1 MVNTQAEF
9 LELAVKVKALLFGN
23 FTLKSGKK
31 SLYFFNISAFLESG
45 YISNL
50 ADLFS
55 QKIIQSEIEFEVIFG
70 PAYKGIPLAA
80 AVATKLSQQLS
91 KPIAVCFDRKE
102 KKDHGEGG
110 VLVGSVKDKKVLI
123 IDDVLTAGT
132 ALKSSINLIKE
143 AEGVVSAAIVAL
155 DRQEIEDDQ
164 QVSISLEK
172 LLKIPIYSISNLEN
186 LISYLESSD
195 KNRDIAEKL
204 KSSLKNK
211 DVHRHRSSSRQGTNF

>member
-1 MVNTQAEF
+1 MVNTQADF

-204 KSSLKNK
+204 KSSLKK
-211 DVHRHRSSSRQGTNF
+211 

>member
-1 MVNTQAEF
+1 MVNTQADF
-9 LELAVKVKALLFGN
+9 LELAIKVKALLFGN
-23 FTLKSGKK
+23 FTLKSGKE

-91 KPIAVCFDRKE
+91 KPISVCFDRKE

-132 ALKSSINLIKE
+132 ALKSSIDLIKE

-164 QVSISLEK
+164 QVSICLEE
-172 LLKIPIYSISNLEN
+172 LLEIPIYSISNLEN

-195 KNRDIAEKL
+195 KNRDIADQL
-204 KSSLKNK
+204 KSSLKK
-211 DVHRHRSSSRQGTNF
+211 

>member
-1 MVNTQAEF
+1 MVNKQTEF

-23 FTLKSGKK
+23 FILKSGRE

-204 KSSLKNK
+204 KSSLKN
-211 DVHRHRSSSRQGTNF
+211 

>member
-1 MVNTQAEF
+1 MVNTQADF

-23 FTLKSGKK
+23 FTLKSGKE

-91 KPIAVCFDRKE
+91 KPISVCFDRKE

-143 AEGVVSAAIVAL
+143 AEGVVSAVIVAL

-164 QVSISLEK
+164 QVSISLEE

-204 KSSLKNK
+204 KSSLKK
-211 DVHRHRSSSRQGTNF
+211 

>member
-1 MVNTQAEF
+1 MVNTQADF

-91 KPIAVCFDRKE
+91 KPISVCFDRKE

-132 ALKSSINLIKE
+132 ALKSSIDLIKE

-164 QVSISLEK
+164 QVSISLEE

-195 KNRDIAEKL
+195 KNRDIADKL
-204 KSSLKNK
+204 KSSLKK
-211 DVHRHRSSSRQGTNF
+211 

>member
-23 FTLKSGKK
+23 FTLKSGKE

-155 DRQEIEDDQ
+155 DRQEIEDEQ
-164 QVSISLEK
+164 QVSISLEE

-195 KNRDIAEKL
+195 KNRDIADKL
-204 KSSLKNK
+204 KSSLKK
-211 DVHRHRSSSRQGTNF
+211 

>member
-1 MVNTQAEF
+1 MVNTQADF

-23 FTLKSGKK
+23 FTLKSGKE

-204 KSSLKNK
+204 KSSLKK
-211 DVHRHRSSSRQGTNF
+211 

>member
-1 MVNTQAEF
+1 MVNTQADF
-9 LELAVKVKALLFGN
+9 LELAIKVKALLFGN
-23 FTLKSGKK
+23 FTLKSGKE

-91 KPIAVCFDRKE
+91 KPISVCFNRKE

-123 IDDVLTAGT
+123 LSPDFGAP
-132 ALKSSINLIKE
+132 
-143 AEGVVSAAIVAL
+143 AL
-155 DRQEIEDDQ
+155 DDFIDQ
-164 QVSISLEK
+164 LPDQFIHTGISEQNTIDTAAGLTLSGYK
-172 LLKIPIYSISNLEN
+172 VFIY
-186 LISYLESSD
+186 
-195 KNRDIAEKL
+195 A
-204 KSSLKNK
+204 KNK
-211 DVHRHRSSSRQGTNF
+211 NHRICMNDFKTMIIVYFMKKWSDRN

>member
-23 FTLKSGKK
+23 FTLKSGKE

-164 QVSISLEK
+164 QVSISLEE

-195 KNRDIAEKL
+195 KNRDIADQL
-204 KSSLKNK
+204 KSSLKK
-211 DVHRHRSSSRQGTNF
+211 

>member
-1 MVNTQAEF
+1 MVNTQADF
-9 LELAVKVKALLFGN
+9 LELAIKVKALLFGN
-23 FTLKSGKK
+23 FTLKSGKE

-70 PAYKGIPLAA
+70 PAYKCIPLAA

-91 KPIAVCFDRKE
+91 KPIAICFDRKE

-132 ALKSSINLIKE
+132 ALKSSIDLIKE

-164 QVSISLEK
+164 QVSISLEE

-195 KNRDIAEKL
+195 KNRDIADQL
-204 KSSLKNK
+204 KSSLKK
-211 DVHRHRSSSRQGTNF
+211 

>member
-1 MVNTQAEF
+1 MVNSQIDF

-23 FTLKSGKK
+23 FTLKSGKE

-132 ALKSSINLIKE
+132 ALKSSIDLIKE
-143 AEGVVSAAIVAL
+143 AEGVVSAVIVAL

-164 QVSISLEK
+164 QVSISLEE

-195 KNRDIAEKL
+195 KNRDIADQL
-204 KSSLKNK
+204 KSSLKK
-211 DVHRHRSSSRQGTNF
+211 

>member
-1 MVNTQAEF
+1 MVNTQADF
-9 LELAVKVKALLFGN
+9 LELAIKVKALLFGN
-23 FTLKSGKK
+23 FTLKSGKE

-91 KPIAVCFDRKE
+91 KPISVCFDRKE

-132 ALKSSINLIKE
+132 ALKSSIDLIKE
-143 AEGVVSAAIVAL
+143 AEGVVSAVIVAL

-164 QVSISLEK
+164 QVSISLEE

-195 KNRDIAEKL
+195 KNRDIADQL
-204 KSSLKNK
+204 KSSLKK
-211 DVHRHRSSSRQGTNF
+211 

>member
-1 MVNTQAEF
+1 MVNTQADF
-9 LELAVKVKALLFGN
+9 LELAIKVKALLFGN
-23 FTLKSGKK
+23 FTLKSGKE

-91 KPIAVCFDRKE
+91 KPISVCFDRKE

-132 ALKSSINLIKE
+132 ALKSSIDLIKE

-164 QVSISLEK
+164 QVSICLEE
-172 LLKIPIYSISNLEN
+172 LLEIPIYSISNLEN

-195 KNRDIAEKL
+195 KNRDIAGQL
-204 KSSLKNK
+204 KSSLKK
-211 DVHRHRSSSRQGTNF
+211 

>member
-1 MVNTQAEF
+1 MVNTQADF
-9 LELAVKVKALLFGN
+9 LELAIKVKALLFGN
-23 FTLKSGKK
+23 FTLKSGKE

-132 ALKSSINLIKE
+132 ALKSSIDLIKE

-164 QVSISLEK
+164 QVSISLEE

-195 KNRDIAEKL
+195 KNRDIADQL
-204 KSSLKNK
+204 KSSLKK
-211 DVHRHRSSSRQGTNF
+211 